1 MSKNHI
7 SILICNHIDSAFIT
21 TRPDGTTRLS
31 WELNFS
37 ERPKTSSSHNP
48 NSYQSNFHYEPD
60 LTKVFG
66 LTNESES
73 DPDPDPHFA
82 LHDSCFWFEDPF
94 CSII

>member
-37 ERPKTSSSHNP
+37 ARPKTSSSHNP

-60 LTKVFG
+60 LTNVFG

-73 DPDPDPHFA
+73 DSPAA
-82 LHDSCFWFEDPF
+82 LHDSCFWFEDPL